1 MAPSVCGSLLLSVS
15 MSEGRD
21 LTVVGEKIILFV
33 QSILYIDP
41 NKELV
46 QR

>member
-1 MAPSVCGSLLLSVS
+1 

-21 LTVVGEKIILFV
+21 LTVVGERIILLV

-41 NKELV
+41 NKEFV
-46 QR
+46 QC